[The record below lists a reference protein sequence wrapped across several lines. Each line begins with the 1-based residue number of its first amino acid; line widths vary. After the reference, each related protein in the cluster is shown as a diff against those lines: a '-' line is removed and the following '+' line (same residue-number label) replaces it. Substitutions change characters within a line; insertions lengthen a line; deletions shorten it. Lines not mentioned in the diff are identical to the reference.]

1 MFAIPKFLP
10 EIALQKYGVFSK
22 YAIYLQK
29 NFGKMKILGLGNA
42 LVDVL
47 SKLES
52 DDLLADIGIQKGAM
66 DMISKEQMVAIRKYQ
81 QGVETT
87 KTPGGANCN
96 TMRAISLLGGESG
109 FIGKVGD
116 DSLADFYE
124 EAIRSAGAAAYL
136 IKTTGM
142 SGSCTVFI
150 SPDGE
155 RTMGTYLGPGPTILP
170 DEITDELLKQYDCIH
185 IEGYLIVNDT
195 LVRET
200 IKKAKRLGLKVALD
214 LANYN
219 IVNAYKGL
227 LEELIPQYV
236 DILFA
241 NASEAEAFTGL
252 PAQEAVKALEQQV
265 DIALVTLGKEGSL
278 IGSQGHFYHVPAE
291 GGKPVDTTG
300 AGDNFAAGFL
310 YGLSVGATLEQSAR
324 IGSMLAGYVIDVV
337 GPQIPAD
344 KWEQIKLKVKAILS

>member
-1 MFAIPKFLP
+1 
-10 EIALQKYGVFSK
+10 
-22 YAIYLQK
+22 
-29 NFGKMKILGLGNA
+29 MKILGLGNA

-52 DDLLADIGIQKGAM
+52 DETLVKIGIQKGAM
-66 DMISKEQMVAIRKYQ
+66 DMISREQMYVIRKYQ
-81 QGVETT
+81 ANTETT
-87 KTPGGANCN
+87 QAPGGANCN
-96 TMRAISLLGGESG
+96 TMRAIALLGGQSG

-116 DSLADFYE
+116 DNLGEFYE
-124 EAIRSAGAAAYL
+124 EALLKAGVASYL
-136 IKTTGM
+136 IKTEGP
-142 SGSCTVFI
+142 SGACTVFI

-155 RTMGTYLGPGPTILP
+155 RTMGTFLGPAPTISP
-170 DEITDELLKQYDCIH
+170 DEITEDVLRNYDCIH
-185 IEGYLIVNDT
+185 IEGYLIVNEE

-200 IKKAKRLGLKVALD
+200 MKKAKRLGLKVALD

-227 LEELIPQYV
+227 LEEVIPQYV

-252 PAQEAVKALEQQV
+252 PAQEAVKTLEKQV
-265 DIALVTLGKEGSL
+265 HVALVTLGKDGSL
-278 IGSQGHFYHVPAE
+278 IGSEGKFYHVDAE

-310 YGLSVGATLEQSAR
+310 YGQSVGASLVQSAQ
-324 IGSMLAGYVIDVV
+324 IGSMLSGYVIDVV
-337 GPQIPAD
+337 GPQVPAD
-344 KWEQIKLKVKAILS
+344 KWEQIKLKVKTILAGTKD

>member
-1 MFAIPKFLP
+1 
-10 EIALQKYGVFSK
+10 
-22 YAIYLQK
+22 
-29 NFGKMKILGLGNA
+29 MKILGLGNA

-52 DDLLADIGIQKGAM
+52 DETLVKIGIQKGAM
-66 DMISKEQMVAIRKYQ
+66 DMISREQMYVIRKYQ
-81 QGVETT
+81 ANTETT
-87 KTPGGANCN
+87 QAPGGANCN
-96 TMRAISLLGGESG
+96 TMRAIALLGGQSG

-116 DSLADFYE
+116 DNPGEFYE
-124 EAIRSAGAAAYL
+124 EALLKAGVASYL
-136 IKTTGM
+136 IKTEGP
-142 SGSCTVFI
+142 SGACTVFI

-155 RTMGTYLGPGPTILP
+155 RTMGTFLGPAPTISP
-170 DEITDELLKQYDCIH
+170 DEITEDVLRGYDCIH
-185 IEGYLIVNDT
+185 IEGYLIVNEE

-200 IKKAKRLGLKVALD
+200 MKKAKRLGLKVALD

-227 LEELIPQYV
+227 LEEVIPQYV

-252 PAQEAVKALEQQV
+252 PAQEAVKALEEQV
-265 DIALVTLGKEGSL
+265 HVALVTLGKDGSL
-278 IGSQGHFYHVPAE
+278 IGSEGKFYHVDAE

-310 YGLSVGATLEQSAR
+310 YGQSVGASLVQSAQ
-324 IGSMLAGYVIDVV
+324 IGSMLSGYVIDVV
-337 GPQIPAD
+337 GPQVPAD
-344 KWEQIKLKVKAILS
+344 KWEQIKLKVKTILAGTKD

>member
-1 MFAIPKFLP
+1 
-10 EIALQKYGVFSK
+10 
-22 YAIYLQK
+22 
-29 NFGKMKILGLGNA
+29 MKILGLGNA

-52 DDLLADIGIQKGAM
+52 DETLVKIGIQKGAM
-66 DMISKEQMVAIRKYQ
+66 DMISREQMYVIRKYQ
-81 QGVETT
+81 ANTETT
-87 KTPGGANCN
+87 QAPGGANCN
-96 TMRAISLLGGESG
+96 TMRAIALLGGQSG

-116 DSLADFYE
+116 DNLGEFYE
-124 EAIRSAGAAAYL
+124 EALLKAGVASYL
-136 IKTTGM
+136 IKTEGP
-142 SGSCTVFI
+142 SGACTVFI

-155 RTMGTYLGPGPTILP
+155 RTMGTFLGPAPTISP
-170 DEITDELLKQYDCIH
+170 DEITEDVLSGYDCIH
-185 IEGYLIVNDT
+185 IEGYLIVNEE

-200 IKKAKRLGLKVALD
+200 MKKAKRLGLKVALD

-227 LEELIPQYV
+227 LEEVIPQYV

-252 PAQEAVKALEQQV
+252 PAQEAVKALEKQV
-265 DIALVTLGKEGSL
+265 HVALVTLGKDGSL
-278 IGSQGHFYHVPAE
+278 IGSEGKFYHVDAE

-310 YGLSVGATLEQSAR
+310 YGQSVGASLVQSAQ
-324 IGSMLAGYVIDVV
+324 IGSMLSGYVIDVV
-337 GPQIPAD
+337 GPQVPAD
-344 KWEQIKLKVKAILS
+344 KWEQIKLKVKTILAGTKD

>member
-1 MFAIPKFLP
+1 
-10 EIALQKYGVFSK
+10 
-22 YAIYLQK
+22 
-29 NFGKMKILGLGNA
+29 MKILGLGNA

-52 DDLLADIGIQKGAM
+52 DETLVKIGIQKGAM
-66 DMISKEQMVAIRKYQ
+66 DMISREQMYVIRKYQ
-81 QGVETT
+81 ANTETT
-87 KTPGGANCN
+87 QAPGGANCN
-96 TMRAISLLGGESG
+96 TMRAIALLGGQSG

-116 DSLADFYE
+116 DNLGQFYE
-124 EAIRSAGAAAYL
+124 EALLKAGVASYL
-136 IKTTGM
+136 IKTEGP
-142 SGSCTVFI
+142 SGACTVFI

-155 RTMGTYLGPGPTILP
+155 RTMGTFLGPAPTISP
-170 DEITDELLKQYDCIH
+170 DEITEDVLRNYDCIH
-185 IEGYLIVNDT
+185 IEGYLIVNEE

-200 IKKAKRLGLKVALD
+200 MKKAKRLGLKVALD

-227 LEELIPQYV
+227 LEEVIPQYV

-252 PAQEAVKALEQQV
+252 PAQEAVKALEKQV
-265 DIALVTLGKEGSL
+265 HVALVTLGKDGSL
-278 IGSQGHFYHVPAE
+278 IGSEGKFYHVDAE

-310 YGLSVGATLEQSAR
+310 YGQSVGASLVQSAQ
-324 IGSMLAGYVIDVV
+324 IGSMLSGYVIDVV
-337 GPQIPAD
+337 GPQVPAD
-344 KWEQIKLKVKAILS
+344 KWEQIKLKVKTILAGTKD

>member
-1 MFAIPKFLP
+1 
-10 EIALQKYGVFSK
+10 
-22 YAIYLQK
+22 
-29 NFGKMKILGLGNA
+29 MKILGLGNA

-52 DDLLADIGIQKGAM
+52 DETLVKIGIQEGAM
-66 DMISKEQMVAIRKYQ
+66 DMISREQMYVIRKYQ
-81 QGVETT
+81 ANTETT
-87 KTPGGANCN
+87 QAPGGANCN
-96 TMRAISLLGGESG
+96 TMRAIALLGGQSG

-116 DSLADFYE
+116 DNLGQFYE
-124 EAIRSAGAAAYL
+124 EALLKAGVASYL
-136 IKTTGM
+136 IKTEGP
-142 SGSCTVFI
+142 SGACTVFI

-155 RTMGTYLGPGPTILP
+155 RTMGTFLGPAPTISP
-170 DEITDELLKQYDCIH
+170 DEITEDVLSGYDCIH
-185 IEGYLIVNDT
+185 IEGYLIVNEE

-200 IKKAKRLGLKVALD
+200 MKKAKRLGLKVALD

-227 LEELIPQYV
+227 LEEVIPQYV

-252 PAQEAVKALEQQV
+252 PAQEAVKALEKQV
-265 DIALVTLGKEGSL
+265 HVALVTLGKDGSL
-278 IGSQGHFYHVPAE
+278 IGSEGKFYHVDAE

-310 YGLSVGATLEQSAR
+310 YGQSVGASLVQSAQ
-324 IGSMLAGYVIDVV
+324 IGSMLSGYVIDVV
-337 GPQIPAD
+337 GPQVPAD
-344 KWEQIKLKVKAILS
+344 KWEQIKLKVKTILAGTKD

>member
-1 MFAIPKFLP
+1 
-10 EIALQKYGVFSK
+10 
-22 YAIYLQK
+22 
-29 NFGKMKILGLGNA
+29 MKILGLGNA

-52 DDLLADIGIQKGAM
+52 DETLVKIGIQKGAM
-66 DMISKEQMVAIRKYQ
+66 DMISREQMYVIRKYQ
-81 QGVETT
+81 ANTETT
-87 KTPGGANCN
+87 QTPGGANCN
-96 TMRAISLLGGESG
+96 TMRAIALLGGQSG

-116 DSLADFYE
+116 DNLGQFYE
-124 EAIRSAGAAAYL
+124 EALLKAGVASYL
-136 IKTTGM
+136 IKTEGP
-142 SGSCTVFI
+142 SGACTVFI

-155 RTMGTYLGPGPTILP
+155 RTMGTFLGPAPTISP
-170 DEITDELLKQYDCIH
+170 DEITEDVLRNYNCIH
-185 IEGYLIVNDT
+185 IEGYLIVNEE

-200 IKKAKRLGLKVALD
+200 MKKAKRLGLKVALD

-227 LEELIPQYV
+227 LEEVIPQYV

-252 PAQEAVKALEQQV
+252 PAQEAVKALEKQV
-265 DIALVTLGKEGSL
+265 DVALVTLGKEGSL
-278 IGSQGHFYHVPAE
+278 IGSHGQFYHVDAE

-310 YGLSVGATLEQSAR
+310 YGQSVGASLVQSAQ
-324 IGSMLAGYVIDVV
+324 IGSMLSGYVIDVV
-337 GPQIPAD
+337 GPQVPAD
-344 KWEQIKLKVKAILS
+344 KWEQIKLKVKAILAGTKD